1 MGLVLEQYEMVI
13 VNLDPTIGSEIKKT
27 RPCVI
32 LSPNEMNEYLKT
44 IVIAPLTSKSK
55 DYPTRVKIE
64 VNGKESW
71 IAVDQIRTIDRRRI
85 YKKINRLTDETI
97 TAVKKVIKEMLVD

>member
-71 IAVDQIRTIDRRRI
+71 IAVDQIRTIDRRRV

>member
-1 MGLVLEQYEMVI
+1 MLEQYEMVI